1 MPHTKSSKKDLLRIQ
16 VRNERNRALR
26 SRLRTFVKKARTA
39 ISSDPATP
47 ATADSLKA
55 AISQLD
61 RMVTKGIIHKN
72 QASRKKSR
80 LVAAKKKAELAAS
93 GS

>member
-39 ISSDPATP
+39 ICSDPAIP